1 MRKFLCFW
9 FFLFSLA
16 AIICISPAAMGA
28 EVELGQVVVTATR
41 TEVEISDSPQSISVI
56 TKEEIMNTPD
66 RTIPEIIQR
75 AAGVQIN
82 QNGPM
87 GSIST
92 AQYSRFRS
100 GAGADHD

>member
-1 MRKFLCFW
+1 MVWVFLY
-9 FFLFSLA
+9 SLA
-16 AIICISPAAMGA
+16 GSLLGGPDAMGA

-41 TEVEISDSPQSISVI
+41 TEVEISDSPQPISVI

-82 QNGPM
+82 QNGPI

-92 AQYSRFRS
+92 RSNSRFGS